1 MNSRTNNAEEGI
13 SDLEAKIRE
22 ITQSGQQR
30 ESQKE
35 KNENNIRPPWDNI
48 KLINLCIIGIPEG
61 EEREKE
67 IENVFEEIMAENF
80 PNLRKETDI
89 QEQEVQR
96 VSRKIQT
103 DLHQDI

>member
-1 MNSRTNNAEEGI
+1 MNDAEEQTG
-13 SDLEAKIRE
+13 DLEDKILE

-61 EEREKE
+61 KEREKW
-67 IENVFEEIMAENF
+67 IKNVLEVIMAENF
-80 PNLRKETDI
+80 
-89 QEQEVQR
+89 
-96 VSRKIQT
+96 
-103 DLHQDI
+103 

>member
-1 MNSRTNNAEEGI
+1 MNSKMNDAEEQTG
-13 SDLEAKIRE
+13 DLEDKILE

-61 EEREKE
+61 KEREKW
-67 IENVFEEIMAENF
+67 IKNVLEVIMAENF
-80 PNLRKETDI
+80 
-89 QEQEVQR
+89 
-96 VSRKIQT
+96 
-103 DLHQDI
+103 